1 MRKEMNEIN
10 RTVEELAV
18 QRKLKVSYSAENKT
32 AAVPDSSA
40 GRYSNSNGF
49 LNQKQLSDEE
59 LVRSF
64 VESQDEEAFSE
75 IVNRYGDKIYRL
87 ALRITHNPS
96 GAEDI
101 HQEVFITLIVKLYT
115 FHEGPKFS
123 AWLYRVATNASYMH
137 LRAEKKHNKD
147 VSLEGYVSYDGDGTL
162 KGVKAKDWSGR
173 PDEVFFS
180 KEGMEMIEKA
190 VNELPV
196 DYKVV
201 FHLRDVEGFS
211 NEDVAEVLGLS
222 VPNVKFR
229 IHRVRLFLRDKLL
242 DYFYEWRK

>member
-1 MRKEMNEIN
+1 MKEIN
-10 RTVEELAV
+10 MAVEELAV

-87 ALRITHNPS
+87 ALRITRNPS
-96 GAEDI
+96 DAEDVL
-101 HQEVFITLIVKLYT
+101 QEVFITLIEKLDT
-115 FHEGPKFS
+115 FHEGPTKFS
-123 AWLYRVATNASYMH
+123 TWLYRVVTNASYMH

-229 IHRVRLFLRDKLL
+229 IHRVRLFLRDKLS